1 MKRKIIIIVILLSIL
16 TMSSVTAKN
25 LDLKGFKAIS
35 VLWNKE
41 KLIPDS
47 KNGSAVMLD
56 NRVYIPAYLLRQANL
71 SIQLNNNILEI
82 TDNKNKYVRN
92 LSILNTFRR
101 GYMDSFTQLD
111 NEVLSLM
118 EKVILKEDINTAPLL
133 DLLDSVERNAA
144 GFDYSQLAI
153 INDRPDGLSHA
164 VRSSESYK
172 EAINSLIEYIKTNDT
187 ADLKAFYETRK
198 EALEAYSLVK
208 NEYDNYS
215 NLSLLKAFQ

>member
-1 MKRKIIIIVILLSIL
+1 
-16 TMSSVTAKN
+16 
-25 LDLKGFKAIS
+25 
-35 VLWNKE
+35 
-41 KLIPDS
+41 
-47 KNGSAVMLD
+47 
-56 NRVYIPAYLLRQANL
+56 
-71 SIQLNNNILEI
+71 
-82 TDNKNKYVRN
+82 
-92 LSILNTFRR
+92 
-101 GYMDSFTQLD
+101 MDSFTQLD